1 MCSIRIP
8 KEYATTTNA
17 HLHGLQIIIFGY
29 KINKSKDVGDVK

>member
-17 HLHGLQIIIFGY
+17 HLHGLQIIIF
-29 KINKSKDVGDVK
+29 IILII